1 MKKKNQSNIIK
12 QSETL
17 PKSKKG
23 FSIVELMVVVIILGL
38 LASVVVPNLI
48 GKSDDAKKQLVT
60 VQMKQL
66 EEALK
71 LFRLDIGRYPSTE
84 EGLKILISKPEGSDE
99 YENYSSS
106 GYLGSGTVPKDPWNN
121 PYIYV
126 LNGSNVEIISLG
138 ADGKEGGENENK
150 DLKLSEVVR

>member
-1 MKKKNQSNIIK
+1 MQKTKMKSN
-12 QSETL
+12 
-17 PKSKKG
+17 SKKA

-48 GKSDDAKKQLVT
+48 GKSDDAKKQLVI
-60 VQMKQL
+60 VQIKQL

-71 LFRLDIGRYPSTE
+71 LFRLDMGRYPTTA
-84 EGLKILISKPEGSDE
+84 EGLKILISKPQGEE
-99 YENYSSS
+99 YNNYSNS
-106 GYLGSGTVPKDPWNN
+106 GYLGSSVIPKDPWNN

-126 LNGSNVEIISLG
+126 GEGNKVELISLG

-150 DLKLSEVVR
+150 DIKLSEIAK

>member
-1 MKKKNQSNIIK
+1 MQKNQTRVKMKKA
-12 QSETL
+12 
-17 PKSKKG
+17 

-48 GKSDDAKKQLVT
+48 GKSDDAKKQLVI

-71 LFRLDIGRYPSTE
+71 LFRLDMGRYPTTQ
-84 EGLKILISKPEGSDE
+84 EGLKILIKRPEGDE
-99 YENYSSS
+99 YRNYSSS
-106 GYLGSGTVPKDPWNN
+106 GYLGSNSVPLDPWNN

-126 LNGSNVEIISLG
+126 GEGNKVELISLG
-138 ADGKEGGENENK
+138 ADAKEGGENENK
-150 DLKLSEVVR
+150 DIKLSEIN